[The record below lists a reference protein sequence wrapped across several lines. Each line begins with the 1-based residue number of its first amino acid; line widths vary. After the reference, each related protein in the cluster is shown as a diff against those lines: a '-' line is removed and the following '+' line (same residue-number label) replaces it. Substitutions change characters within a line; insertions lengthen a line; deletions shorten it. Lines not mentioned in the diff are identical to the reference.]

1 MEKVLKFSEVG
12 CTDRELIY
20 IETITSLNFD
30 PRMASRNHNKL
41 LLNTQTEREREI
53 REWVVKMCYLFE

>member
-41 LLNTQTEREREI
+41 LLNTQTEREI